1 MTWTAYKIAFRL
13 LSPMHIGWRKLGN
26 LQQTR
31 SYVTGRN
38 LWGAITARLT
48 REQGSNGYKAMSD
61 LVDRELTFT
70 YFYPSVSPDPEKVPL
85 WPWDTDEFSWTFL
98 GSYASTALENSRN
111 AEEGSLHETE
121 FIAPYA
127 RNTMQNS
134 EPLPVYL
141 VGYIF
146 ARDDNKLAWREA
158 LSKLQIGG
166 ERSYGWGRVSLVSIA
181 TKITKCFDY
190 DFDGARDHPLI
201 VVPKDKELLAH
212 TDVESVTSN
221 GSIEPFIGRETRDS
235 GRFGKHLAE
244 PNICW
249 TPGSTIFEEKTFQIM
264 PRGIWREVKTSS
276 SS

>member
-1 MTWTAYKIAFRL
+1 
-13 LSPMHIGWRKLGN
+13 MHIGWRKLGN

-48 REQGSNGYKAMSD
+48 REQGSNEYKAISN

-70 YFYPSVSPDPEKVPL
+70 YFYPSVSPDPEKVSL
-85 WPWDTDEFSWTFL
+85 WPWDTDEFSWAFL

-127 RNTMQNS
+127 RNTIQNS

-146 ARDDNKLAWREA
+146 ARDDSKLAWREA

-166 ERSYGWGRVSLVSIA
+166 ERSYGWGRVSLEGIKPEA
-181 TKITKCFDY
+181 TKCFDDYHY
-190 DFDGARDHPLI
+190 DGTGNHPLI
-201 VVPKDKELLAH
+201 VVPSSKKLLAH
-212 TDVESVTSN
+212 TNADVKSH

-249 TPGSTIFEEKTFQIM
+249 APGSTIFEEKTFQIM
-264 PRGIWREVKTSS
+264 PRGLWREVKAYSS
-276 SS
+276 S

>member
-48 REQGSNGYKAMSD
+48 REQGSNEYKAISN

-70 YFYPSVSPDPEKVPL
+70 YFYPSVSPDPEKVSL
-85 WPWDTDEFSWTFL
+85 WPWDTDEFSWAFL

-127 RNTMQNS
+127 RNTIQNS

-146 ARDDNKLAWREA
+146 ARDDSKLAWREA

-166 ERSYGWGRVSLVSIA
+166 ERSYGWGRVSLEGIKPEA
-181 TKITKCFDY
+181 TKCFDDYHY
-190 DFDGARDHPLI
+190 DGTGNHPLI
-201 VVPKDKELLAH
+201 VVPSSKKLLAH
-212 TDVESVTSN
+212 TNADVKSH

-249 TPGSTIFEEKTFQIM
+249 APGSTIFEEKTFQIM
-264 PRGIWREVKTSS
+264 PRGLWREVKAYSS
-276 SS
+276 S